1 MAESSS
7 AYTASGWHYNQD
19 GTFTNKETKGT
30 EQLRNTNAAIGAAAS
45 ALYAAPLFA
54 PGTAGGYALGNAAGS
69 MAIGTAL
76 EEGQR
81 AVTGQSTGDIV
92 SGKLQEYGVPTLIAD
107 MARPEYYIN
116 PTGAVAKS
124 VWNAGS
130 KTIKRTT
137 PKRISNNS
145 NFGAF
150 GTTKTSEVAKD
161 AFIDNPV
168 ALHMS
173 RIENGGWD
181 KLTKM
186 HKDLGYDGR
195 IYYDYANGWS
205 ADYLADSPRISVY
218 MPEYNF
224 GIPVNGKVN
233 ESPLAFYRALESKG
247 GGMAKYSSG
256 NVGVS
261 KEVME
266 RFGLLGDRQ

>member
-1 MAESSS
+1 MAENSS

-81 AVTGQSTGDIV
+81 ALTGQSTGDIV

-107 MARPEYYIN
+107 MARPEYFIN
-116 PTGAVAKS
+116 PTGAVVKSTVKS
-124 VWNAGS
+124 VVP
-130 KTIKRTT
+130 R
-137 PKRISNNS
+137 RISNNS

-150 GTTKTSEVAKD
+150 GTAKTSEVAKD

-181 KLTKM
+181 KLVKM

-195 IYYDYANGWS
+195 IYYDYVKGWS
-205 ADYLADSPRISVY
+205 APYLADSPRISVY
-218 MPEYNF
+218 SPEYNF
-224 GIPVNGKVN
+224 GIPVNGGIN
-233 ESPLAFYRALESKG
+233 ASPRAFYNEAVKKG
-247 GGMAKYSSG
+247 GGFA
-256 NVGVS
+256 
-261 KEVME
+261 
-266 RFGLLGDRQ
+266 